1 MGMTFIRQVALL
13 AIFLIATLPAQH
25 RSPSDGLII
34 PVLGTVKAIS
44 VNVIYVD
51 SGGHVT
57 SVFTGDHTEVW
68 KGKTSHDLSLVLVG
82 DDFAGRCREDAS
94 GRLVAELIELNVV
107 NVFGIITKVEG
118 GGEKFEMSTNPNADP
133 KSGYERKVQKVVVDS
148 ATIFTASAKEDLKA
162 GRDIQMVGLDL
173 RNGTVRATRVTVYEG
188 KWPVR
193 MQNGKVM
200 PTTGPP
206 K

>member
-1 MGMTFIRQVALL
+1 MTFIRQVALL

-94 GRLVAELIELNVV
+94 G
-107 NVFGIITKVEG
+107 
-118 GGEKFEMSTNPNADP
+118 
-133 KSGYERKVQKVVVDS
+133 
-148 ATIFTASAKEDLKA
+148 KA
-162 GRDIQMVGLDL
+162 RGRTD
-173 RNGTVRATRVTVYEG
+173 
-188 KWPVR
+188 
-193 MQNGKVM
+193 
-200 PTTGPP
+200 
-206 K
+206 